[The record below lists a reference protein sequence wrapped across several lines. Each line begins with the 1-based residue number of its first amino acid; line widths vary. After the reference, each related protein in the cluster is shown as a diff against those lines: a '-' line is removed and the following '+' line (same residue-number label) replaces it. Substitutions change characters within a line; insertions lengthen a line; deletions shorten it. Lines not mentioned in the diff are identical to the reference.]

1 MAFKVQKVK
10 GVIFDFDGTL
20 VDSVN
25 AYVEAYYTTLKEHGF
40 EIEKERIAELLGY
53 SDKKI
58 IETLI
63 NNSANA
69 ERILEDYRKKVRNK
83 EFASSLKLFPKTK
96 EMLIQLSKN
105 KIDVFILSGS
115 DKKIMEHILEEKGIK
130 NYFKE
135 IISTRDDGFNE
146 KPDPEGVEYILK
158 KHSLKKEEVIF
169 VGDGKLDFLMAKN
182 SGIKFIAKLGN
193 YFNEEMALEMGV
205 CFVYLPYEI
214 LSLFRKK
221 LLCLVGLAGS
231 GKSTVRDIITH
242 KYNIPFIRF
251 GDITEDII
259 KKKNLELNEENEK
272 KVREEIRKE
281 YGMEAYAKLNLEKI
295 KNLFNKSDVV
305 LVDGL
310 YSWEEYLYLKDN
322 LNGIE
327 IILIAVVSDKR
338 TRYYRISERKDRN
351 LRYEDVYIRD
361 LNELKKL
368 NKCFPIVLADYFIE
382 NNYSL
387 EKLNENIEKVM
398 KKILFI

>member
-1 MAFKVQKVK
+1 MVFKMQKIK
-10 GVIFDFDGTL
+10 GIIFDFDGTL

-25 AYVEAYYTTLKEHGF
+25 AYVDAYYTTLKEHGF
-40 EIEKERIAELLGY
+40 DIKKEKIAELLGY

-63 NNSANA
+63 NDSANA
-69 ERILEDYRKKVRNK
+69 EKILENYRKKVRNK

-96 EMLIQLSKN
+96 EMLIQLTKS

-130 NYFKE
+130 RYFKE

-146 KPDPEGVEYILK
+146 KPDPEAVEYILK
-158 KHSLKKEEVIF
+158 KYSLKREEVIF
-169 VGDGKLDFLMAKN
+169 VGDGMLDFLMAKN

-193 YFNEEMALEMGV
+193 YFNEENALETSLSY
-205 CFVYLPYEI
+205 VYFPYEI
-214 LSLFRKK
+214 LSLIKKK
-221 LLCLVGLAGS
+221 LICLVGLAGS
-231 GKSTVRDIITH
+231 GKSTVKDIITRE
-242 KYNIPFIRF
+242 YNIPSIRF
-251 GDITEDII
+251 GDITEKII
-259 KKKNLELNEENEK
+259 KEKKLELNEENEK
-272 KVREEIRKE
+272 RVREEIRKK

-295 KNLFNKSDVV
+295 KDLFNKSDVV

-310 YSWEEYLYLKDN
+310 YSWEEYLYLKDT
-322 LNGIE
+322 LNDTE
-327 IILIAVVSDKR
+327 IFLLAVISDKR
-338 TRYYRISERKDRN
+338 TRYYRISERKDRR

-368 NKCFPIVLADYFIE
+368 NKSFPIVLADYFIE

-387 EKLNENIEKVM
+387 KKLNENVEKVM
-398 KKILFI
+398 KKILLI